1 MAVPTDTPK
10 PNRTARR
17 KAETRTRLVEAGRAV
32 ISRKGVEAATI
43 GEIAESADV
52 AVGSFYNYFSTKE
65 ELLDAVIDEALELHG
80 QAMDALTADL
90 SDPASIV
97 AIALYSTLAA
107 AADNPVWGW
116 LVVRVAFTHESLVKR
131 LGARLLADVRRGI
144 DEDRFHITD
153 PVLTEYVIGGAL
165 IGCLRA
171 RLDGEVD
178 ASADVE
184 FVAYALRLLGLTTGE
199 AAELAVRFKPEES
212 GR

>member
-17 KAETRTRLVEAGRAV
+17 KAETRARLVEAGRAV